1 MSQQLNRRKWLKT
14 GLMTIGGVSMLP
26 HLSWAET
33 LNSPIN
39 IDREGRIIHT
49 PLFKEYISTVKAPE
63 IVAKLN
69 ANENPYGPSPEGIKA
84 LKSVATDGNRYG
96 WGTLTSLVDKI
107 CIKEGVDKTHIMMGP
122 GSSDLLE
129 KTAMVM
135 FMNGGTVLSADPSY
149 MSLMNVVQSVGGKW
163 KGIPL
168 KDNWSHDLKA
178 MEAAID
184 SDTKLIYICNPNNP
198 TGTITTYN
206 ELYDFC
212 SRVADKVPIFIDEAY
227 LDFVEGA
234 DGQSMVKLLQQGKNV
249 IIARTYSKIH
259 GMAGLRI
266 GYIAA
271 LPETLKAIN
280 SITRGGMGISNT
292 TIAAANASMDDM
304 AFQTK
309 SREMNKEAR
318 IYTFEKLKAMG
329 FEPVP
334 SHTSFMIFPLKE
346 ISGKPFLD
354 KMTAQ
359 GIAVRSFD
367 IYDRPWCRVSMGT
380 MKEMKLFLDALGKVV
395 G

>member
-1 MSQQLNRRKWLKT
+1 MSQQINRRKWLKT
-14 GLMTIGGVSMLP
+14 GLMTIGGASLLP

-33 LNSPIN
+33 LSAPIHL
-39 IDREGRIIHT
+39 DSKGRVIHT
-49 PLFKEYISTVKAPE
+49 PLFKEYISSIEVPE
-63 IVAKLN
+63 IIAKLN
-69 ANENPYGPSPEGIKA
+69 ANENPYGPSTKGIKA
-84 LKSVATDGNRYG
+84 LKNVATAGNRYG
-96 WGTLTSLVDKI
+96 WSTLSSLVDKI
-107 CIKEGVDKTHIMMGP
+107 CVKEGVDKTHIMMGP

-135 FMNGGTVLSADPSY
+135 FMNGGTILSADPSY

-168 KDNWSHDLKA
+168 KEDWSHDLRA

-198 TGTITTYN
+198 TGTITSYK

-227 LDFVEGA
+227 LDFVDGA
-234 DGQSMVKLLQQGKNV
+234 DGQSMVKLLQKGKNV

-271 LPETLKAIN
+271 LPETLEAIN
-280 SITRGGMGISNT
+280 SVTRGGMGIANT
-292 TIAAANASMDDM
+292 TIAAANASMDDI
-304 AFQTK
+304 AFQEK
-309 SREMNKEAR
+309 SKALNKAAR
-318 IYTFEKLKAMG
+318 TYTFDTLKSMG

-334 SHTSFMIFPLKE
+334 SHTSFMIFPLKG
-346 ISGKPFLD
+346 ISGKPFLE
-354 KMTAQ
+354 KMMAQ
-359 GIAVRSFD
+359 GVAVRSFD

-380 MKEMKLFLDALGKVV
+380 MKEMKLFIEALDKVV
-395 G
+395 S